1 MEEESDLF
9 PVSDYECFIHVHNK
23 TNVDF
28 SLFESKP
35 GEGAWGKGSLP
46 NTIEGGTRGLIQLND
61 KSGKSLRHLIV
72 MISSSDLLAIITR
85 TCK

>member
-1 MEEESDLF
+1 MEEEPGLF
-9 PVSDYECFIHVHNK
+9 PASDSECFIYVHNK
-23 TNVDF
+23 TDVDF
-28 SLFESKP
+28 SLSESKP
-35 GEGAWGKGSLP
+35 REGVWGKGSPP
-46 NTIEGGTRGLIQLND
+46 NTIEAGTRGLIQLND